1 MAGRRWGLCR
11 TDGAK
16 SRAVVFSG
24 GPPADAAQIGMNLD
38 AAMRYGPTMPGRSKF
53 LPDVWEEM
61 QS

>member
-38 AAMRYGPTMPGRSKF
+38 AA
-53 LPDVWEEM
+53 DAVWSDYAGA
-61 QS
+61 QQIFT